1 MARKYQQRTFIEH
14 WCESCGGAFIS
25 RCKRAH
31 CCSDTCR
38 EYRREKLK
46 LAARI
51 KTLRTNA
58 T

>member
-14 WCESCGGAFIS
+14 WCESCGSAFTS
-25 RCKRAH
+25 RCKVAR

-51 KTLRTNA
+51 KALQN
-58 T
+58 